1 METTNTYIFFKPTY
15 KDHYI
20 KYNRDFN
27 NKEADIDNLFY
38 CINSDVEIVL
48 NALKISPKKF
58 GYDYW
63 KNAVYINIVNGKN
76 QVSICK
82 DIYPVI
88 AYNFNKSVSSV
99 ERAMRLC
106 FESVMHDICE
116 INDNYIC
123 NYIRKFLL
131 NPRNS
136 EILVKITDLIVSDD
150 FQRNKYKLKN

>member
-1 METTNTYIFFKPTY
+1 MESVNNYIMFNPTY
-15 KDHYI
+15 KDYYI

-27 NKEADIDNLFY
+27 NKEADMHNLYY
-38 CINSDVEIVL
+38 CIYKDVELVL

-63 KNAVYINIVNGKN
+63 KNAVYIYIVSGKN
-76 QVSICK
+76 HISICK
-82 DIYPVI
+82 EIYPII
-88 AYNFNKSVSSV
+88 ARNFNKSIGSV
-99 ERAMRLC
+99 ERAMRIC

-116 INDNYIC
+116 ITDNYIC

-136 EILVKITDLIVSDD
+136 ELLVKITDLIVSDE
-150 FQRNKYKLKN
+150 FQRNKSKYKI